1 MAVVRIEPLTRVEGA
16 GRVELQLAADGRL
29 QAVRLDLVESYRLF
43 EGLVVGRAWYEV
55 PSLVCRICAICSGV
69 HRLAAVAALEEA
81 LALEIPPAARLVREL
96 LLLGGQIESHALH
109 LYALILPDLAG
120 TPSIL
125 ELLRQQDAPARQ
137 GLELKRFGNRLQ
149 EAAGGRIIHPV
160 NIEVGGIVAL
170 PAQVELQALAEEVA
184 LWVERAAPLLAPFR
198 RADAYPPGAAVIGL
212 PLAVTGGGEY
222 ALTGDALAL
231 PHGRTVAAAAY
242 HELLGEA
249 PVASSNAKRSEGPAG
264 PFLTGALAR
273 LRLHHQRS
281 GEAWAEVPAAAG
293 IHGNNI
299 AQAIELVWAL
309 ERSCDVLAALLALPP
324 DAELRRPVVATAGS
338 GTAGS
343 GTAVIEAPR
352 GTLIHHYALD
362 DLGRVAHADIV
373 TPTAINQVVMEQQ
386 LWLDLQHE
394 SDSAVMRSRA
404 ERIIRAYDPCISCS
418 VHLLRV

>member
-1 MAVVRIEPLTRVEGA
+1 MTVVRIEPLTRVEGT
-16 GRVELQLAADGRL
+16 GRVELQLDPAGRL

-43 EGLVVGRAWYEV
+43 EQLVVGRAWHEV

-96 LLLGGQIESHALH
+96 LLLGGQIASHALH

-120 TPSIL
+120 TASIL

-137 GLELKRFGNRLQ
+137 GLALKRLGNRLQ
-149 EAAGGRIIHPV
+149 EAAGGRVIHPV
-160 NIEVGGIVAL
+160 NIEVGGIVAC
-170 PAQVELQALAEEVA
+170 PARAELQALAAEVA
-184 LWVERAAPLLAPFR
+184 GWEERAAPLLAPFR
-198 RADAYPPGAAVIGL
+198 RAAAYPPGAAVIGV
-212 PLAVTGGGEY
+212 PLAVT
-222 ALTGDALAL
+222 AAGDYGLSGHVLAL

-242 HELLGEA
+242 RELLGERA
-249 PVASSNAKRSEGPAG
+249 LASSNAKRAEGAAG

-281 GEAWAEVPAAAG
+281 GAAWAEVPAAAG

-299 AQAIELVWAL
+299 AQASELVWAL
-309 ERSCDVLAALLALPP
+309 ERSRAVLAALLALPA
-324 DAELRRPVVATAGS
+324 DAPLRRPVVATAGR
-338 GTAGS
+338 GTA
-343 GTAVIEAPR
+343 AIEAPR
-352 GTLIHHYALD
+352 GTLIHHYLLD
-362 DLGRVAHADIV
+362 ERGRVAHADIV

-386 LWLDLQHE
+386 LWLDLQHAG
-394 SDSAVMRSRA
+394 DGAVLRARA
-404 ERIIRAYDPCISCS
+404 ERIVRAYDPCISCS